1 MPFVYNKEKLE
12 QKTEKPFNRVQEG
25 ENNRIMEE
33 QKNGKTGKREE
44 KHSFFASLGSFI
56 WETIKVVIISLAIV
70 IPIRYFIIQPFY
82 VKGAS
87 MEPSFYD
94 HEYLIIDE
102 ITYRLRGPERGEVVV
117 FRSPPDPRQYFIK
130 RAIALPGER
139 IKIENKK
146 IYIYNSENP
155 EGIKLDENNYLPLV
169 EIQGTLGQVEITLKD
184 DEYFV
189 LGDNRNS
196 SMDSRS
202 FGPITK
208 DKIIGKA
215 WLRGWPFDRFE
226 LFGRQIYV
234 SL

>member
-1 MPFVYNKEKLE
+1 MPFVYNKEKLK
-12 QKTEKPFNRVQEG
+12 QKTEESFDRTL
-25 ENNRIMEE
+25 EE
-33 QKNGKTGKREE
+33 QKNGEIKKQEK

-102 ITYRLRGPERGEVVV
+102 ITYRLREPERGEVII

-130 RAIALPGER
+130 RAVALPGER
-139 IKIENKK
+139 IKIEDKK
-146 IYIYNSENP
+146 IYIYNQENSEGKELN
-155 EGIKLDENNYLPLV
+155 ESNYLPFS
-169 EIQGTLGQVEITLKD
+169 EIQGTLGQVDVTLKD

-196 SMDSRS
+196 SMDSRT
-202 FGPITK
+202 FGPITR
-208 DKIIGKA
+208 DKILGKA
-215 WLRGWPFDRFE
+215 WLRGWPFE
-226 LFGRQIYV
+226 KFGIFRIPDYDFN
-234 SL
+234 